1 MYVYARVCVGVRVK
15 ERTGSFAVDN
25 LENTCTACDQTI
37 IKKKKAMLIIKTEKF
52 Y

>member
-37 IKKKKAMLIIKTEKF
+37 I
-52 Y
+52 